1 MVLGVLCWVHAAW
14 NMLHVLACMRQKSQF
29 EITIELHSV
38 PVPVVAVVGQEL
50 IATLGVC
57 IDWYSAHA
65 IM

>member
-1 MVLGVLCWVHAAW
+1 MWGMVHATC
-14 NMLHVLACMRQKSQF
+14 LACMRHKSQY
-29 EITIELHSV
+29 EITIELHS
-38 PVPVVAVVGQEL
+38 VPVVAVVGQEL